1 MNKNKLPKVV
11 KSWIAYDAGNSAF
24 ATTVLAAF
32 FPLFFPEFWG
42 MDLSPI
48 QSASYLLWTVALSNF
63 LLFVSAPVIGA
74 LTDING
80 STKKVFIVFTMISI
94 VCVGMLYLTDAGMWI
109 SALVF
114 FGVANYFFSAGNILY
129 DKILIKITSPDRYS
143 KISGIGYAWGY
154 FGGGL
159 LFLINALMFMFWQDL
174 GFVNSSEA
182 ILFAFLSVSIWW
194 LIFLLPLALT
204 YKEEKVMQNNFQGNI
219 ILEPFKRIYLT
230 IKSISQNKKIFLFLL
245 AFFLYID
252 GVHTVMSSAVLYA
265 KLLEL
270 DDSAIIVGLLIVQF
284 VAFPFTLIWAY
295 IADRYNDKLVI
306 NLSIIIYIGV
316 IVFSLTLSNAIEFYI
331 LAALVGSVQGG
342 IQASSRSFFA
352 SIIPA
357 EKSGEFFGF
366 FNMFGK
372 AGAFIGPT
380 LVGIALTPE
389 NIQLGL
395 LPVIILF
402 VLGGIVLLKVKNE
415 AI

>member
-1 MNKNKLPKVV
+1 
-11 KSWIAYDAGNSAF
+11 
-24 ATTVLAAF
+24 
-32 FPLFFPEFWG
+32 
-42 MDLSPI
+42 
-48 QSASYLLWTVALSNF
+48 
-63 LLFVSAPVIGA
+63 
-74 LTDING
+74 
-80 STKKVFIVFTMISI
+80 
-94 VCVGMLYLTDAGMWI
+94 MWI

-129 DKILIKITSPDRYS
+129 DKILVKITSPDRYS

-159 LFLINALMFMFWQDL
+159 LFLINSVMFMFWESL
-174 GFVNSSEA
+174 WFENSAEA
-182 ILFAFLSVSIWW
+182 ILFAFLTVSIWW
-194 LIFLLPLALT
+194 FIFLLPLAIN
-204 YKEEKVMQNNFQGNI
+204 YKDEKIVQHQIQRNI
-219 ILEPFKRIYLT
+219 IAESFKKTYST
-230 IKSISQNKKIFLFLL
+230 IKSISENKKIFLFLL

-265 KLLEL
+265 KLLNL

-295 IADRYNDKLVI
+295 VAEKYNDKLVI
-306 NLSIIIYIGV
+306 NLSILIYIGV
-316 IVFSLTLSNAIEFYI
+316 ILFSLTLSNAIEFYI

-352 SIIPA
+352 TIIPA
-357 EKSGEFFGF
+357 ERSGEFFGF

-380 LVGIALTPE
+380 LVGVALSPD

-395 LPVIILF
+395 LPVILLF
-402 VLGGIVLLKVKNE
+402 VLGGIVLIKVKHE
-415 AI
+415 TV

>member
-1 MNKNKLPKVV
+1 MSKLEKA
-11 KSWIAYDAGNSAF
+11 WISYDLGNSAF

-42 MDLSPI
+42 KDLTSV

-63 LLFVSAPVIGA
+63 LLFISAPVIGA

-80 STKKVFIVFTMISI
+80 STKKIFITFTAIAI
-94 VCVGMLYLTDAGMWI
+94 ICVGVLFFTKAGMWV

-129 DKILIKITSPDRYS
+129 DKILVKITSPDRYS

-159 LFLINALMFMFWQDL
+159 LFLINSIMFMFWESL
-174 GFVNSSEA
+174 WFENSAEA
-182 ILFAFLSVSIWW
+182 ILFAFLTVSIWW
-194 LIFLLPLALT
+194 SIFLLPLAIN
-204 YKEEKVMQNNFQGNI
+204 YKDEKIVQDQIQRNI
-219 ILEPFKRIYLT
+219 IAESFKKTYST
-230 IKSISQNKKIFLFLL
+230 IKSISENKKIFLFLL

-265 KLLEL
+265 KLLNL

-295 IADRYNDKLVI
+295 VAEKYNDKLVI
-306 NLSIIIYIGV
+306 NLSILIYIGV
-316 IVFSLTLSNAIEFYI
+316 ILFSLTLSNAIEFYI

-352 SIIPA
+352 TIIPA
-357 EKSGEFFGF
+357 ERSGEFFGF

-380 LVGIALTPE
+380 LVGVALSPD

-395 LPVIILF
+395 LPVILLF
-402 VLGGIVLLKVKNE
+402 VFGGIVLFKVKHE
-415 AI
+415 TV

>member
-1 MNKNKLPKVV
+1 MSKLEKA
-11 KSWIAYDAGNSAF
+11 WISYDLGNSAF

-32 FPLFFPEFWG
+32 FPLFFPGFWG
-42 MDLSPI
+42 EGLTED
-48 QSASYLLWTVALSNF
+48 QSASYILWTVAISNF
-63 LLFVSAPVIGA
+63 ILFISAPVIGA
-74 LTDING
+74 LTDINN
-80 STKKVFIVFTMISI
+80 STKKIFIVFTMISI
-94 VCVGMLYLTDAGMWI
+94 ICVGILFLTKQGMWI

-129 DKILIKITSPDRYS
+129 DKILVKITSPDRFS
-143 KISGIGYAWGY
+143 KISGFGYAWGY
-154 FGGGL
+154 FGGGF
-159 LFLINALMFMFWQDL
+159 LFLINALMFMFWKKL
-174 GFVNSSEA
+174 GFSNEDEA
-182 ILFAFLSVSIWW
+182 SLFAFLTVSIWW
-194 LIFLLPLALT
+194 LIFLLPLAIT
-204 YKEEKVMQNNFQGNI
+204 YKEDKVIKYNTKQNLF
-219 ILEPFKRIYLT
+219 LESLKKTYMT
-230 IKSISQNKKIFLFLL
+230 IRSISENKKIFLFLL

-265 KLLEL
+265 GLVGLE
-270 DDSAIIVGLLIVQF
+270 STAIIIGLLIVQF
-284 VAFPFTLIWAY
+284 VAFPFTIFWAY

-316 IVFSLTLSNAIEFYI
+316 VIFSLTLNSAVEFYI

-352 SIIPA
+352 SIIPE

-380 LVGIALTPE
+380 LVAISLSPQ
-389 NIQLGL
+389 NVQLGL
-395 LPVIILF
+395 LPVILLF
-402 VLGGIVLLKVKNE
+402 VSGGIILLKVKNE

>member
-1 MNKNKLPKVV
+1 MTKLEKA
-11 KSWIAYDAGNSAF
+11 WISYDLGNSAF

-42 MDLSPI
+42 GDLSDT
-48 QSASYLLWTVALSNF
+48 QRAAYLLWTIAISNF
-63 LLFVSAPVIGA
+63 LLFISAPIIGA

-80 STKKVFIVFTMISI
+80 SSKKIFITFTLISI
-94 VCVGMLYLTDAGMWI
+94 TCVGVLSLITEGMWI
-109 SALVF
+109 PALIF
-114 FGVANYFFSAGNILY
+114 FGIANYFFSAGNILY
-129 DKILIKITSPDRYS
+129 DKILIKITSSDRYS

-154 FGGGL
+154 FGGGV
-159 LFLINALMFMFWQDL
+159 LFLINALMYLFWENL
-174 GFVNSSEA
+174 GFDTSDDAV
-182 ILFAFLSVSIWW
+182 LFSFLTVSVWW
-194 LIFLLPLALT
+194 LIFLIHISIT
-204 YKEEKVMQNNFQGNI
+204 YKEDKNIEINTQKNI
-219 ILEPFKRIYLT
+219 ISKSFKNIYET
-230 IKSISQNKKIFLFLL
+230 IKSISKNKKIFIFLL

-265 KLLEL
+265 TLLKL
-270 DDSAIIVGLLIVQF
+270 DPSAIIIGLLIVQF
-284 VAFPFTLIWAY
+284 VAFPFTILWAY
-295 IADRYNDKLVI
+295 IANKFNDKIVI

-316 IVFSLTLSNAIEFYI
+316 ILFSLTLSNALEFYI

-352 SIIPA
+352 SIIPP
-357 EKSGEFFGF
+357 EKAGEFFGF

-380 LVGIALTPE
+380 LVGLALTPD

-395 LPVIILF
+395 LPVIGLF
-402 VLGGIVLLKVKNE
+402 IIGGIVLLKVKNE

>member
-1 MNKNKLPKVV
+1 MSKLEKA
-11 KSWIAYDAGNSAF
+11 WISYDLGNSAF

-42 MDLSPI
+42 KDLTSV
-48 QSASYLLWTVALSNF
+48 QSASYLLWTIALSNF
-63 LLFVSAPVIGA
+63 LLFISAPIIGA
-74 LTDING
+74 LTDIRG
-80 STKKVFIVFTMISI
+80 STRKIFIVFTMISI
-94 VCVGMLYLTDAGMWI
+94 ICVGVLFFTDEGMWI
-109 SALVF
+109 SALIF

-129 DKILIKITSPDRYS
+129 DKILVKITSPDRYS

-154 FGGGL
+154 FGGGI
-159 LFLINALMFMFWQDL
+159 LFLINALMFMFWESL
-174 GFVNSSEA
+174 WFENPNEA
-182 ILFAFLSVSIWW
+182 TLFAFLTVSIWW
-194 LIFLLPLALT
+194 FIFLLPLAIT
-204 YKEEKVMQNNFQGNI
+204 YQDEKVVHDETQRNM
-219 ILEPFKRIYLT
+219 ILESFKKIYLT

-265 KLLEL
+265 KLLQL
-270 DDSAIIVGLLIVQF
+270 DNSAIIVGLLIVQF
-284 VAFPFTLIWAY
+284 VAFPFTIIWAFL
-295 IADRYNDKLVI
+295 AEKYNDKLVI

-316 IVFSLTLSNAIEFYI
+316 ILFSLTLSSAIEFYI

-352 SIIPA
+352 TIIPA
-357 EKSGEFFGF
+357 ERSGEFFGF

-380 LVGIALTPE
+380 LVGVALTPD

-395 LPVIILF
+395 LPVILLF
-402 VLGGIVLLKVKNE
+402 VLGGAVLLKVKHE
-415 AI
+415 TI

>member
-1 MNKNKLPKVV
+1 MSKLEKA
-11 KSWIAYDAGNSAF
+11 WISYDLGNSAF

-42 MDLSPI
+42 KDLTSV

-63 LLFVSAPVIGA
+63 LLFISAPVIGA

-80 STKKVFIVFTMISI
+80 STKKIFITFTTIAI
-94 VCVGMLYLTDAGMWI
+94 ICVGVLFFTKAGMWI
-109 SALVF
+109 SALIF

-129 DKILIKITSPDRYS
+129 DKILVKITSPDRYS

-159 LFLINALMFMFWQDL
+159 LFLINSIMFMFWESL
-174 GFVNSSEA
+174 WFENSAEA
-182 ILFAFLSVSIWW
+182 ILFAFLTVSIWW
-194 LIFLLPLALT
+194 SIFLLPLAIN
-204 YKEEKVMQNNFQGNI
+204 YKVEKIVQDQIQRNI
-219 ILEPFKRIYLT
+219 IAESFKKTYST
-230 IKSISQNKKIFLFLL
+230 IKSISENKKIFLFLL

-252 GVHTVMSSAVLYA
+252 GVHTVMSSEVLYA
-265 KLLEL
+265 KLLNL

-284 VAFPFTLIWAY
+284 VAFPFTLVWAY
-295 IADRYNDKLVI
+295 VAERYNDKLVI
-306 NLSIIIYIGV
+306 NLSILIYIGV
-316 IVFSLTLSNAIEFYI
+316 ILFSLTLSNAIEFYI

-352 SIIPA
+352 TIIPA
-357 EKSGEFFGF
+357 QRSGEFFGF

-380 LVGIALTPE
+380 LVGVALSPD

-395 LPVIILF
+395 LPVILLF
-402 VLGGIVLLKVKNE
+402 VFGGIVLFKVKHE
-415 AI
+415 TV

>member
-1 MNKNKLPKVV
+1 MSKLEKA
-11 KSWIAYDAGNSAF
+11 WISYDLGNSAF

-42 MDLSPI
+42 KDLTSV

-63 LLFVSAPVIGA
+63 LLFISAPVIGA

-80 STKKVFIVFTMISI
+80 STKKIFITFTTIAI
-94 VCVGMLYLTDAGMWI
+94 ICVGVLFFTKAGMWV

-129 DKILIKITSPDRYS
+129 DKILVKITSPDRYS

-159 LFLINALMFMFWQDL
+159 LFLINSVMFMFWESL
-174 GFVNSSEA
+174 WFENSAEA
-182 ILFAFLSVSIWW
+182 ILFAFLTVSIWW
-194 LIFLLPLALT
+194 FIFLLPLAIN
-204 YKEEKVMQNNFQGNI
+204 YKDEKIVQHQIQRNI
-219 ILEPFKRIYLT
+219 IVESFKKTYST
-230 IKSISQNKKIFLFLL
+230 IKSISENKKIFLFLL
-245 AFFLYID
+245 AFFLYIY

-265 KLLEL
+265 KLLNL

-295 IADRYNDKLVI
+295 VAERYNDKLVI
-306 NLSIIIYIGV
+306 NLSILIYIGV
-316 IVFSLTLSNAIEFYI
+316 ILFSLTLSNAIEFYI

-352 SIIPA
+352 TIIPA
-357 EKSGEFFGF
+357 ERSGEFFGF

-380 LVGIALTPE
+380 LVGVALSPD

-395 LPVIILF
+395 LPVILLF
-402 VLGGIVLLKVKNE
+402 VLGGIVLIKVKHE
-415 AI
+415 TV

>member
-1 MNKNKLPKVV
+1 
-11 KSWIAYDAGNSAF
+11 
-24 ATTVLAAF
+24 
-32 FPLFFPEFWG
+32 
-42 MDLSPI
+42 
-48 QSASYLLWTVALSNF
+48 
-63 LLFVSAPVIGA
+63 
-74 LTDING
+74 
-80 STKKVFIVFTMISI
+80 
-94 VCVGMLYLTDAGMWI
+94 
-109 SALVF
+109 
-114 FGVANYFFSAGNILY
+114 
-129 DKILIKITSPDRYS
+129 
-143 KISGIGYAWGY
+143 
-154 FGGGL
+154 
-159 LFLINALMFMFWQDL
+159 
-174 GFVNSSEA
+174 
-182 ILFAFLSVSIWW
+182 
-194 LIFLLPLALT
+194 
-204 YKEEKVMQNNFQGNI
+204 MQNNFQGNI